1 MTLWNFAILF
11 DDYSS
16 ISENYPK
23 KWVTE
28 LYCRENIIRADR
40 SLGCRFKHLKKSST
54 WRFCRASC
62 LDRRVYFAAVCEE
75 CVLARLKVE
84 ELELLQYERARI
96 FIRKVAVTDFK
107 KDEMQD
113 TASASNAAPSE
124 YKDDPE
130 YQVSRRFSKTAP
142 IFLYTPST
150 PVSW

>member
-1 MTLWNFAILF
+1 M
-11 DDYSS
+11 
-16 ISENYPK
+16 
-23 KWVTE
+23 
-28 LYCRENIIRADR
+28 
-40 SLGCRFKHLKKSST
+40 
-54 WRFCRASC
+54 
-62 LDRRVYFAAVCEE
+62 CEE

-150 PVSW
+150 PVS